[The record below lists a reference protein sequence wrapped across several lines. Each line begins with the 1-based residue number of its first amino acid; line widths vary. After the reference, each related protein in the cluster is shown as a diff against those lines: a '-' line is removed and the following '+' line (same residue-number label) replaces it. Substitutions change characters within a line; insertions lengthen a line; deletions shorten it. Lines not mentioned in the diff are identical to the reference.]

1 MKKCV
6 FVCLCC
12 LFFILCS
19 TAMATGVQDAQT
31 ALPSLF
37 FPEPE
42 YEFDA
47 VFDGMSILHD
57 FVIQNRGTATL
68 DVQKASGG

>member
-1 MKKCV
+1 
-6 FVCLCC
+6 
-12 LFFILCS
+12 
-19 TAMATGVQDAQT
+19 MATGVQDAQT